1 MKRPVNPVG
10 AKGSKY
16 RGLTLA
22 SSRSVERIVNEFG
35 GIEAAIFQGDEVL
48 KSARIGLTLCPPK
61 RQGERHQL
69 TFSRY
74 HQSLTSS
81 SLFGLCAV
89 LFCSQLLGAIVA
101 KCCFLLRRD
110 QCPPESP
117 VFASPPSNVP
127 PVTFRGYPPYFRPKS
142 FVLLS
147 CDTSWKLPILS
158 FKPLHRLFTSSL
170 PPK

>member
-35 GIEAAIFQGDEVL
+35 GIEAAMFQGDEVL
-48 KSARIGLTLCPPK
+48 KSARIGLTLCSTQTARGKAPTHLFP
-61 RQGERHQL
+61 
-69 TFSRY
+69 
-74 HQSLTSS
+74 HQSLTSGS
-81 SLFGLCAV
+81 FFGLCAV

-117 VFASPPSNVP
+117 VFA
-127 PVTFRGYPPYFRPKS
+127 PVQCATCNISRLSSLLRPES

-158 FKPLHRLFTSSL
+158 FKLLLKLFTFSL